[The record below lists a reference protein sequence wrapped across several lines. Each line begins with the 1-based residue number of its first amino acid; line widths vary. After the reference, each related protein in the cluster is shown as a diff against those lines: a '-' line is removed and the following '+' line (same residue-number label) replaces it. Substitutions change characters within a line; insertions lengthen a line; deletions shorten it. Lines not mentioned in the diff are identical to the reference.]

1 MSDERRVQGD
11 KLFRYGIV
19 CALEPLPDSKPAVF
33 RGSIEEVAA
42 SSRAAGY
49 DAMELHMRNPLQ
61 HDGRFM
67 KKVADDNG
75 LAYCAISTGLEY
87 LNNGLS
93 LISDDAGIRA
103 SAVQRLKEHIDLAAQ
118 LDCLLVIGSM
128 RAHIPDMAQRS
139 RYEAWL
145 TEALLELAAYG
156 RGQGVNIVLESIMR
170 YMNNYLN
177 TAPETVDYLRRLGQP
192 NLTLHIDTHSMHV
205 EDPDSVSAIQ
215 YCGKDIGYVH
225 FSDSNR
231 RFPGG
236 GNIEFK
242 PIIKALTNVGYAG
255 FIGMEFVPWPD
266 AWQSAR
272 LGLEYVRAL
281 ETCVRVES
289 VR

>member
-1 MSDERRVQGD
+1 MSDERFALGN
-11 KLFRYGIV
+11 KMFRYGIV

-42 SSRAAGY
+42 SAREAGY
-49 DAMELHMRNPLQ
+49 DAMELHMRNPLR

-75 LAYCAISTGLEY
+75 LAFCAISTGLEY

-93 LISDDAGIRA
+93 LISDDDGIRA
-103 SAVQRLKEHIDLAAQ
+103 SAILRLKEHIDLAAR

-128 RAHIPDMAQRS
+128 RAHIPDMARRP

-156 RGQGVNIVLESIMR
+156 RGQGVSLVLESIMR

-205 EDPDSVSAIQ
+205 EDPDSASAIR
-215 YCGKDIGYVH
+215 YCGRDIGYVH

-236 GNIEFK
+236 GNIDFK
-242 PIIKALTNVGYAG
+242 PIIKALNEVGYAG
-255 FIGMEFVPWPD
+255 YIGMEFVPWPD
-266 AWQSAR
+266 ARQSAR

-281 ETCVRVES
+281 ETCAQVES